1 MVLSLE
7 EEMIYSKFGSKLT
20 PLSKSQDA
28 SGRIYLLQVTAEGS
42 PDLRE
47 YAAGELKADEGRN
60 EIDQAVATL
69 PWKVVGSNVAR
80 RRQTL
85 C

>member
-1 MVLSLE
+1 
-7 EEMIYSKFGSKLT
+7 MIYSKFGSKLT
-20 PLSKSQDA
+20 PISKSKDA
-28 SGRIYLLQVTAEGS
+28 GDRVYVQVTADGS

-47 YAAGELKADEGRN
+47 YPAGELKADEGCN
-60 EIDQAVATL
+60 ESDQVVSKL
-69 PWKVVGSNVAR
+69 PWKVVGSKVER

>member
-1 MVLSLE
+1 
-7 EEMIYSKFGSKLT
+7 MIYSKFGCRLT

-28 SGRIYLLQVTAEGS
+28 AGRISVQVTAEGS
-42 PDLRE
+42 PDVRE
-47 YAAGELKADEGRN
+47 YAAGELKADEGSS
-60 EIDQAVATL
+60 EINAVIANL
-69 PWKVVGSNVAR
+69 PWKVVGSKVER

>member
-1 MVLSLE
+1 
-7 EEMIYSKFGSKLT
+7 MIYSKFGCRLT
-20 PLSKSQDA
+20 PISKSQDA
-28 SGRIYLLQVTAEGS
+28 GGRVSVQVTAEGS

-47 YAAGELKADEGRN
+47 YPAGELKADGGST
-60 EIDQAVATL
+60 EIDQAVANL
-69 PWKVVGSNVAR
+69 PWKVVGSKVER